1 MTDPAAFPPVSQAR
15 PPAEPVWP
23 EPPRRGV
30 SRWGGVRRWGSRDEL
45 RVAAYLVLA
54 LAVAGAVLG
63 VLWQWWS
70 PPGPAGF
77 VLGPHA
83 IQPDETESWV
93 AADGRFAVLSG
104 GTGLVAGLL
113 MWFHRASRGP
123 AVAAALALGGLA
135 GSALTELVGHLL
147 AGGKG
152 SGATN
157 TVLAELPLS
166 VHMQG
171 LRFLEPAVAV
181 LAYCLMAA
189 FAKEDDLGRPEP
201 RSVGLSDEP
210 QYGGGYGDA
219 AGALHESYLP
229 PQ

>member
-1 MTDPAAFPPVSQAR
+1 VSQAR
-15 PPAEPVWP
+15 PAAEPGWP

-30 SRWGGVRRWGSRDEL
+30 SRWGGAPRWASRDEL

-54 LAVAGAVLG
+54 LAVTGAVLG

-93 AADGRFAVLSG
+93 AADGRFAALCG

-113 MWFHRASRGP
+113 MWSYRASRGP
-123 AVAAALALGGLA
+123 AVAAGLVLGGFA

-147 AGGKG
+147 GGGKG

-157 TVLAELPLS
+157 TVLNELPLS

-189 FAKEDDLGRPEP
+189 FAKDDDLGRPDP
-201 RSVGLSDEP
+201 GSVQLGDEP
-210 QYGGGYGDA
+210 QHGGGYGDA

>member
-1 MTDPAAFPPVSQAR
+1 MSPVRPAA
-15 PPAEPVWP
+15 EPLWP
-23 EPPRRGV
+23 EPPRRGA
-30 SRWGGVRRWGSRDEL
+30 SGWAGGHEL
-45 RVAAYLVLA
+45 RIAAALVLA

-83 IQPDETESWV
+83 VQPDETEAWV
-93 AADGRFAVLSG
+93 AADGRFAVLCG
-104 GTGLVAGLL
+104 GTGLAAGLL

-123 AVAAALALGGLA
+123 AVAAGLVLGGFA

-157 TVLAELPLS
+157 TVLKELPLS
-166 VHMQG
+166 LHMQG

-181 LAYCLMAA
+181 LAYCLIAA

-201 RSVGLSDEP
+201 GSVGLDDEP

>member
-1 MTDPAAFPPVSQAR
+1 MTDPAAFPPVSPVR
-15 PPAEPVWP
+15 PAAEPFWP
-23 EPPRRGV
+23 EPPRRGAF
-30 SRWGGVRRWGSRDEL
+30 RWAGREEL

-54 LAVAGAVLG
+54 LVVAGAVLG

-77 VLGPHA
+77 VLAPHA
-83 IQPDETESWV
+83 VQPDETESWV
-93 AADGRFAVLSG
+93 AADGRFAVLCG

-113 MWFHRASRGP
+113 IWFHRASRGP
-123 AVAAALALGGLA
+123 AVAAGLVVGGSA

-147 AGGKG
+147 GGGKA
-152 SGATN
+152 SGPTN
-157 TVLAELPLS
+157 TVLTELPLS

-189 FAKEDDLGRPEP
+189 FAKEDDLGRAEP
-201 RSVGLSDEP
+201 GSVGLDDQPE
-210 QYGGGYGDA
+210 YGGGYGDA